1 MPSILGSG
9 TAHLPYSFH
18 QSDVKPFVKDMFA
31 DIFSDI
37 DRLIGLFENT
47 GIDTRQFCV
56 PMEWFKNIPGFKEKN
71 SIYIENAVRY
81 GIESLTACME
91 KCQIDIQDISH
102 LFYISTTGLATPS
115 IDVRILN
122 ELGAGPHTKRT
133 PIWGL
138 GCAGGAVGLSR
149 ALDYVRAYPTEIVA
163 VVAVELCGLTFQ
175 RNDLT
180 KSNLVATSLFAD
192 GAAAVLIAGDQAPV
206 KVKAPIHGIKSMS
219 TYWPDSLDVMGWDFS
234 SSGFHV
240 IFSRDIPTIVKTR
253 VADEVHSF
261 LKTEKIEQIDHYII
275 HPGGKKVLEAF
286 QEALEIPEEK
296 LDITRQVLKENG
308 NMSSCTVLYVLN
320 EFIKQQQIHPGEK
333 GLISALGP
341 GFSAEM
347 ILVEGTHS

>member
-1 MPSILGSG
+1 MPSILGAG
-9 TAHLPYSFH
+9 TAHLPYTFH
-18 QSDVKPFVKDMFA
+18 QADVKPFVKDMFS

-56 PMEWFKNIPGFKEKN
+56 PMEWFKNNPGFKEKN
-71 SIYIENAVRY
+71 SIYIENAVLY
-81 GIESLTACME
+81 GKEALIHCME
-91 KCQIDIQDISH
+91 KCQVDIADISH
-102 LFYISTTGLATPS
+102 LFFISTTGMATPS

-122 ELGAGPHTKRT
+122 ELGASTHTKRT

-138 GCAGGAVGLSR
+138 GCAGGAVGISR
-149 ALDYVRAYPTEIVA
+149 ALDYVKSYPTEVVA

-175 RNDLT
+175 PNDLT

-192 GAAAVLIAGDQAPV
+192 GAAAVLIAGDQAEI
-206 KVKAPIHGIKSMS
+206 KVKAPIQAIKSMS

-261 LKTEKIEQIDHYII
+261 LKAEQIEQIDHYII

-286 QEALEIPEEK
+286 QKALDIPEEK
-296 LDITRQVLKENG
+296 LGITRQVLKENG

-320 EFIKQQQIHPGEK
+320 EFIKQKQMNPGEK

-347 ILVEGTHS
+347 ILVEGTH